1 MARLYVRP
9 GPIVKISFYG
19 GNGDVSIFRNEKQKR
34 PHFPALTPPPRFL
47 YDSRGPMPRPSRD
60 FYEIQERQR
69 RKSVFL
75 FAAVLVFHFVGLG
88 LIGLAFLATFGLL
101 FKPGLLSSPAFWPR
115 FLLSDLAVALIA
127 AAFHFQDARKNGPR
141 VILRR
146 LQAATPDASDRYHV
160 QFFDTLDEIRIAAG
174 LPRVNA
180 YVLPSFA
187 VNSLAVIE
195 EDGTPAVAVTEGL
208 LAEGTRDELQAVA
221 AHELAHI
228 ARGDAFYLTLV
239 CSLANVFERF
249 KDALGSAAEDE
260 TACDES
266 RRGGGFPPV
275 LFYAA
280 VAVSAVV
287 MRLLS
292 MLVSRERELLADAAA
307 VELCRSPESLARI
320 IYKAHI
326 KNSFVGD
333 FTSSY
338 SPLFIVRPDARDT
351 PDNLLGRIFSSHP
364 PLMTRLGALAAMV
377 RKRPEAMIESVWQE
391 ARSREEARGVLHSY
405 EEMRKEQLD
414 LFPGREEAPAPPLAG
429 DGAPVWMLAAPHDKL
444 WEGPYTIPELLC
456 RPRFSAIMRVK
467 NVQEGVEA
475 RAREFPQIR
484 LALHNL
490 ARKKPLEPGRA
501 NLCPRCRIPLT
512 EAFYEGVGIRVCGR
526 CRGRLVDAAYV
537 DRIVA
542 RREVAFSE
550 PLREKA
556 RRFRET
562 VIRNPIRREKIE
574 SALAADVPCPNCG
587 YRLAPRPYNYQY
599 FVPVDKCL
607 SCEKIWFD
615 SDELEVLQVL
625 IEERTA
631 K

>member
-1 MARLYVRP
+1 MATRP
-9 GPIVKISFYG
+9 
-19 GNGDVSIFRNEKQKR
+19 
-34 PHFPALTPPPRFL
+34 
-47 YDSRGPMPRPSRD
+47 RD

-69 RKSVFL
+69 RRSLPL
-75 FAAVLVFHFVGLG
+75 FAAVLVFHFAGLG

-101 FKPGLLSSPAFWPR
+101 FGPGLAASPGFWPR
-115 FLLSDLAVALIA
+115 FLLVDLAVALVVA
-127 AAFHFQDARKNGPR
+127 FFHFQDARRNGPR

-160 QFFDTLDEIRIAAG
+160 QFLDIVDEIRIAAG

-239 CSLANVFERF
+239 CSLANLFERF
-249 KDALGSAAEDE
+249 KDALGSAADDSSIGEE
-260 TACDES
+260 G

-275 LFYAA
+275 FFYVA
-280 VAVSAVV
+280 VAVSALV

-292 MLVSRERELLADAAA
+292 TLVSRERELLADGAA
-307 VELCRSPESLARI
+307 VELCRSPEALARI

-333 FTSSY
+333 FTLSY
-338 SPLFIVRPDARDT
+338 APLFIVRPDARDT
-351 PDNLLGRIFSSHP
+351 PDTVMGRIFSSHP
-364 PLMTRLGALAAMV
+364 PLMQRLAALGAMV
-377 RKRPEAMIESVWQE
+377 RKSPEALIETVWAE
-391 ARSREEARGVLHSY
+391 ERARQAARGVLQSY
-405 EEMRKEQLD
+405 EELRTPQLE
-414 LFPGREEAPAPPLAG
+414 LFSGREGASDAPVAG
-429 DGAPVWMLAAPHDKL
+429 TEGRVWMLAGAGEKA
-444 WEGPYTIPELLC
+444 WEGPFSVAELLC
-456 RPRFSAIMRVK
+456 RPRFSAIMRVR
-467 NVQEGVEA
+467 NEQEGVEA

-490 ARKKPLEPGRA
+490 ARKKPLAPGRQ
-501 NLCPRCRIPLT
+501 NLCPRCRIPLS

-526 CRGRLVDAAYV
+526 CGGRLVDAAAV

-542 RREVAFSE
+542 RREVAFSDV
-550 PLREKA
+550 LREKA
-556 RRFRET
+556 RRFREAA
-562 VIRNPIRREKIE
+562 VRNPLRRQKIE

-587 YRLAPRPYNYQY
+587 YRLAARPYNYQY

-607 SCEKIWFD
+607 SCGKIWFD
-615 SDELEVLQVL
+615 ADELETLQIL
-625 IEERTA
+625 IEDRTA

>member
-1 MARLYVRP
+1 MATR
-9 GPIVKISFYG
+9 
-19 GNGDVSIFRNEKQKR
+19 
-34 PHFPALTPPPRFL
+34 
-47 YDSRGPMPRPSRD
+47 SRD

-69 RKSVFL
+69 RRSLLL
-75 FAAVLVFHFVGLG
+75 FAAVLVFHFAALG

-101 FKPGLLSSPAFWPR
+101 FGPGLAASPGFWPR
-115 FLLSDLAVALIA
+115 YLLADLAVALVVA
-127 AAFHFQDARKNGPR
+127 FFHFKDARKNGPR

-160 QFFDTLDEIRIAAG
+160 QFLNIVDEIRIAAG

-239 CSLANVFERF
+239 CSLANLFERF
-249 KDALGSAAEDE
+249 KDALGSAAEDPS
-260 TACDES
+260 CGDEG

-275 LFYAA
+275 FFYAA
-280 VAVSAVV
+280 VAMSALV

-292 MLVSRERELLADAAA
+292 MLVSRERELLADGAA
-307 VELCRSPESLARI
+307 VELCRSPEALARI
-320 IYKAHI
+320 VYKAHI

-333 FTSSY
+333 FSLSY
-338 SPLFIVRPDARDT
+338 APLFIVRPDARDT
-351 PDNLLGRIFSSHP
+351 PDTLAGRVFSSHP
-364 PLMTRLGALAAMV
+364 PLMKRLAALGAMV
-377 RKRPEAMIESVWQE
+377 RKSPEALIESVWAEERARE
-391 ARSREEARGVLHSY
+391 AARGVLQSY
-405 EEMRKEQLD
+405 EELRRPQLD
-414 LFPGREEAPAPPLAG
+414 LFPGLERSPEAPAAG
-429 DGAPVWMLAAPHDKL
+429 TDSRVWMLAGAGDKA
-444 WEGPYTIPELLC
+444 WEGPFSVAELLC
-456 RPRFSAIMRVK
+456 RPRFSAIMRVR
-467 NVQEGVEA
+467 NTQEGVEA
-475 RAREFPQIR
+475 RAREFPQVR

-490 ARKKPLEPGRA
+490 ARKKPLAPGRQ
-501 NLCPRCRIPLT
+501 NLCPRCRIPLS

-526 CRGRLVDAAYV
+526 CAGRLVDAAAV
-537 DRIVA
+537 DRVVA
-542 RREVAFSE
+542 RREVAFSDA
-550 PLREKA
+550 LREKA
-556 RRFRET
+556 RRFREAA
-562 VIRNPIRREKIE
+562 VRNPLRRQKIE
-574 SALAADVPCPNCG
+574 SALAADVPCPGCG
-587 YRLAPRPYNYQY
+587 YRMAARPYNYQY

-607 SCEKIWFD
+607 SCGKIWFD
-615 SDELEVLQVL
+615 ADELETLQIL

>member
-1 MARLYVRP
+1 MATRP
-9 GPIVKISFYG
+9 
-19 GNGDVSIFRNEKQKR
+19 
-34 PHFPALTPPPRFL
+34 
-47 YDSRGPMPRPSRD
+47 RD

-69 RKSVFL
+69 RRSLPL
-75 FAAVLVFHFVGLG
+75 FAAVLVFHFAALG

-101 FKPGLLSSPAFWPR
+101 FGTGLAASPGFWPR
-115 FLLSDLAVALIA
+115 FLLVDLAVALVVA
-127 AAFHFQDARKNGPR
+127 FFHFRDARRNGPR

-160 QFFDTLDEIRIAAG
+160 QFLDIVDEIRIAAG

-239 CSLANVFERF
+239 CSLANLFEQF
-249 KDALGSAAEDE
+249 KDALGSAAEDPSTGE
-260 TACDES
+260 EG
-266 RRGGGFPPV
+266 RGSGGFPPV
-275 LFYAA
+275 FFTIA
-280 VAVSAVV
+280 VAASALV

-292 MLVSRERELLADAAA
+292 MLVSRERELLADGAA
-307 VELCRSPESLARI
+307 VELCRSPEALARI
-320 IYKAHI
+320 VYKAHV

-333 FTSSY
+333 FTLSY
-338 SPLFIVRPDARDT
+338 APLFIVRPDARDT
-351 PDNLLGRIFSSHP
+351 PDTYAGRIFSSHP
-364 PLMTRLGALAAMV
+364 PLMKRLAALGAMI
-377 RKRPEAMIESVWQE
+377 RKSPEALIETVGAE
-391 ARSREEARGVLHSY
+391 ERARVTARGVLQSY
-405 EEMRKEQLD
+405 EELRTPQLE
-414 LFPGREEAPAPPLAG
+414 LFTGREEAP
-429 DGAPVWMLAAPHDKL
+429 GAPAAGNEARVWMLAGAGDKA
-444 WEGPYTIPELLC
+444 WEGPFSVAELLC
-456 RPRFSAIMRVK
+456 RPRFSAIMRVR
-467 NVQEGVEA
+467 NEQEGVEA

-490 ARKKPLEPGRA
+490 ARKKPLAPGRQ
-501 NLCPRCRIPLT
+501 NLCPRCRIPLS
-512 EAFYEGVGIRVCGR
+512 EMFYEGVGIRVCGR
-526 CRGRLVDAAYV
+526 CGGRLVDAAAV

-542 RREVAFSE
+542 RREVAFSDV
-550 PLREKA
+550 LREKA
-556 RRFRET
+556 RRFREAA
-562 VIRNPIRREKIE
+562 VRNPLRRQKIE

-587 YRLAPRPYNYQY
+587 YRLAARPYNYQY

-607 SCEKIWFD
+607 SCGKIWFD
-615 SDELEVLQVL
+615 ADELETLQIL